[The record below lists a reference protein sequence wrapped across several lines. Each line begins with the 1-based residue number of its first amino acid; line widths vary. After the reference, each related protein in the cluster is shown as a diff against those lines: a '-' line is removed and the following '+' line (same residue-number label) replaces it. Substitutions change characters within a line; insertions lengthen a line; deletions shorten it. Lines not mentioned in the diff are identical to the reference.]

1 MRSIRVMKTL
11 GAPVKVVGRA
21 VPGLMISGLI
31 IAGLMVSGCAGGAD
45 GGSEPSVPALSN
57 GTVVGEATT
66 SVVGAISPE
75 VTPTSTSSPASA
87 AKPLFDFVS
96 GDAVAGWNVVN
107 DTVMGGV
114 SSGRLAVEDDV
125 LIFSGEL
132 SLDNNG
138 GFASVRSPS
147 IDPRSA
153 ERWSQGTGPRIVV
166 VGDGRTWVV
175 EVRTDE
181 VSGGWIAPLPTSAD
195 STTDVVLPWTSFE
208 PVTPFLDPRPADGP
222 LDPRRIVSIAFY
234 LVDGIEGPFR
244 LGIRAID

>member
-66 SVVGAISPE
+66 SVVGAVSPE
-75 VTPTSTSSPASA
+75 ATSTSSPASA

-96 GDAVAGWNVVN
+96 GDSDAGWNVVN

-114 SSGRLAVEDDV
+114 SSGRLAVEDGV

-147 IDPRSA
+147 IDVRSA
-153 ERWSQGTGPRIVV
+153 EVWASRSGPRIVV
-166 VGDGRTWVV
+166 LGDGRTWMV

-181 VSGGWIAPLPTSAD
+181 VSGGWIATLPTSAG